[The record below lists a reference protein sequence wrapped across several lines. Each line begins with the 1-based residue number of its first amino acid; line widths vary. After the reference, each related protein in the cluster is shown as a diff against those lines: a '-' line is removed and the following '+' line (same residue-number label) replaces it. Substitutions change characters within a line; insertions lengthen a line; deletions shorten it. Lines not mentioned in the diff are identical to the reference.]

1 MAEADPGN
9 SKQSNAVLNE
19 IIKDFISFA
28 DSERKR
34 PIEIIKKVNTNLC
47 KKARFSNEN
56 GQCFGFFSSWKMP

>member
-1 MAEADPGN
+1 MAEADSGN

-47 KKARFSNEN
+47 QKSQIFERDR
-56 GQCFGFFSSWKMP
+56 FGFFSSWKMP